1 MSEGKNFK
9 RKHKYKLSVKE
20 LLEMTNCKLG
30 NITKCKSQ
38 YVRPVLDSYVNSNR
52 ETVNIKKLR
61 KDVRNYMDKNSPKKF
76 TNEEV
81 FDRII
86 NKQLEKYNVTVNE
99 VLANPVIK
107 DEDWFVH
114 YSFDSHEEY
123 EAWKEFAVNELM
135 TNWTPKLPKKM
146 ATMQFELIS
155 LNYGLRQ
162 NY

>member
-1 MSEGKNFK
+1 MNEDKNFK

-76 TNEEV
+76 TNS
-81 FDRII
+81 FIP
-86 NKQLEKYNVTVNE
+86 LET
-99 VLANPVIK
+99 
-107 DEDWFVH
+107 
-114 YSFDSHEEY
+114 
-123 EAWKEFAVNELM
+123 
-135 TNWTPKLPKKM
+135 
-146 ATMQFELIS
+146 
-155 LNYGLRQ
+155 
-162 NY
+162 